1 MIAVIFDIYEGLKRS
16 IQKEVFLNSEFG
28 HTLFVYY

>member
-16 IQKEVFLNSEFG
+16 IEKEVFLNSEFW
-28 HTLFVYY
+28 HTLLIY